1 MHVLGSQ
8 DGIVGQVS
16 KVDAGENLDAE
27 IGSNAS
33 DLNRGAIFGLGCDCW
48 VKSMGIFFVVYGKD
62 LL

>member
-1 MHVLGSQ
+1 M
-8 DGIVGQVS
+8 GQVS